1 MVSSE
6 APGLTKE
13 RADNWKLVIA
23 EEVHGKNKSR
33 DSVSTAVFQSAI
45 MRLGHRQRERV

>member
-1 MVSSE
+1 MMASSE

-13 RADNWKLVIA
+13 RVDDRKLVIA

-33 DSVSTAVFQSAI
+33 DST
-45 MRLGHRQRERV
+45 R